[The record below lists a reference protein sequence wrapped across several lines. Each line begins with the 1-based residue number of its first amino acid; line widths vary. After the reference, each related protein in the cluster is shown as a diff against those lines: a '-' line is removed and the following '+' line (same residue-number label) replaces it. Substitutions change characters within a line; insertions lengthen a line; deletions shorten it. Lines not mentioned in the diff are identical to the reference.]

1 MAEFRSNRSERRDLH
16 TTEEEAKCQ
25 AVFRTTDYVFDKGK
39 NPKRV
44 LGTCEWFLYHLKYLS
59 WLNDAETNWLWVT
72 ANPGCGKSVLAK
84 HLVDTL
90 DETKIKR
97 ESTICYFFFKGD
109 SERNR
114 SANHCLCTLLHQVF
128 KQDPSLLKHAT
139 HQYQANG
146 AMWPQL
152 YDSL

>member
-1 MAEFRSNRSERRDLH
+1 MDELLVHSQVQDKECEKEFLAEFRSNRSERGDLH

-44 LGTCEWFLYHLKYLS
+44 LGTCEWFLYHLKYPS
-59 WLNDAETNWLWVT
+59 WLKDAETNWFWVT
-72 ANPGCGKSVLAK
+72 ANPGCRKSVLAK

-97 ESTICYFFFKGD
+97 ESTICYFFSRVTAKGT
-109 SERNR
+109 EVQIIA
-114 SANHCLCTLLHQVF
+114 SAPSCIKYSCRIRHC
-128 KQDPSLLKHAT
+128 
-139 HQYQANG
+139 
-146 AMWPQL
+146 
-152 YDSL
+152 